1 MSTRPSRLAGVPAA
15 ARVQVALPRTRLFGA
30 ALLALSLT
38 AAAFATSSAYAQ
50 AYPNRPV
57 RVVIPFAPGGSN
69 DIVGR
74 FISDELGKKLGQT
87 FVVDNRGGAGGTIGT
102 DLVAKAPAD
111 GYTLLLISTP
121 HTANSTLYKK
131 LPYRPAQDFA
141 PIGRIATASQVIS
154 VFPGL
159 PTKTLPELIA
169 YAKANPGKLNYVSSG
184 IGSSQHLV
192 SEMFANQAGIQMTH
206 VPYKGAGAAL
216 ADVSAGHAQV
226 SVGTVLQAL
235 PHIKG
240 DRLRALAVS
249 GANRQA
255 VLPDVPPAAES
266 GLKGF
271 EPDNWWGLLAP
282 AGTPPDVI
290 NTLTKTMGEILARP
304 DTIKKLEAESATVAF
319 QPPADFSKFMDSE
332 TTKWAALIRKLNI
345 QAD

>member
-1 MSTRPSRLAGVPAA
+1 MFFPRTLFVRSLGFVLAA
-15 ARVQVALPRTRLFGA
+15 AAMSA
-30 ALLALSLT
+30 AH
-38 AAAFATSSAYAQ
+38 AQ
-50 AYPNRPV
+50 DYPTRPV

-74 FISDELGKKLGQT
+74 FISDQLGKRLGET

-102 DLVAKAPAD
+102 DLVAKSKPD

-131 LPYRPAQDFA
+131 LAYNPSKDFA
-141 PIGRIATASQVIS
+141 PIARLATASQVIS
-154 VFPGL
+154 VYPGL
-159 PTKTLPELIA
+159 PVKTLPEFIA
-169 YAKANPGKLNYVSSG
+169 YAKARPGQLNYVSSG

-192 SEMFANQAGIQMTH
+192 SEMFASQAGVQLTH

-216 ADVSAGHAQV
+216 ADVSAGHAQL

-249 GANRQA
+249 GSRRQA
-255 VLPDVPPAAES
+255 VLPEVPTVDEV

-271 EPDNWWGLLAP
+271 DADNWWGLLAP
-282 AGTPPDVI
+282 AGTPPAV
-290 NTLTKTMGEILARP
+290 
-304 DTIKKLEAESATVAF
+304 IKKLSTTIADIMSQPEMIKKMEDESATVAY
-319 QPPADFSKFMDSE
+319 QGPEAFSTFMDSE
-332 TTKWAALIRKLNI
+332 TVKWAQLIKKLNL

>member
-1 MSTRPSRLAGVPAA
+1 MFIPRSLALKGIALMFAVSTVPA
-15 ARVQVALPRTRLFGA
+15 
-30 ALLALSLT
+30 LA
-38 AAAFATSSAYAQ
+38 Q
-50 AYPNRPV
+50 DYPNRPV

-74 FISDELGKKLGQT
+74 YISDELGKRLGQT

-102 DLVAKAPAD
+102 DLVAKSRAD

-121 HTANSTLYKK
+121 HTANSTLYKR
-131 LPYRPAQDFA
+131 LAYDPAKDFA
-141 PIGRIATASQVIS
+141 PIGRIATAPQVVS

-159 PTKTLPELIA
+159 PVKTLPELVA

-192 SEMFANQAGIQMTH
+192 SEMFANQTGVQLTH

-235 PHIKG
+235 PHING
-240 DRLRALAVS
+240 NRLRAIAVTGS
-249 GANRQA
+249 KRQPA
-255 VLPDVPPAAES
+255 VPDVPTMDES
-266 GLKGF
+266 GFKGF
-271 EPDNWWGLLAP
+271 DADNWWGLLAP

-290 NTLTKTMGEILARP
+290 NKLSQTMAEILARP
-304 DTIKKLEAESATVAF
+304 ETIKKLQGESATVAY
-319 QPPADFSKFMDSE
+319 QNPAAFGKFMDSE
-332 TTKWAALIRKLNI
+332 TTKWAALIKQLNI